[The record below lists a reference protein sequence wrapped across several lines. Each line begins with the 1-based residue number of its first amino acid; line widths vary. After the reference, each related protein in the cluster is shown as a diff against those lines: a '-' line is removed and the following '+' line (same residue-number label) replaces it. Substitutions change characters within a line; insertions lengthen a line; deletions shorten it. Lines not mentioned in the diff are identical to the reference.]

1 MRLCA
6 TAAFV
11 CVMTVAF
18 GATHGETDQYWPSW
32 RGPRSTGVAPD
43 ADPPLEWSERT
54 NVRWK
59 VEVPGRGS
67 ASPIVWDDRVYVLSA
82 VPVGAAPSDG
92 GRRGS
97 VQPDRPH
104 RFMVY
109 AFDRADGRLVWER
122 AAAEELPH
130 EGTQVNGTWASGS
143 AVTDGERLY
152 AYFGSRGLFAY
163 TLDGEPLWERDFGQQ
178 RRRNQFGEGSTPA
191 LHGDTIVVVWDHQG
205 DSFIFALDTATG
217 EERWRVARDEIDSW
231 ATPIIVEHA
240 GGHQVITGALNRVRS
255 YDLKTGAVIWES
267 DGLTMNPIPS
277 PVAADGFVYL
287 TSGYRGNDLKAVR
300 LDGASG
306 DITGTSSI
314 VWTLDRDT
322 PYVPSPLL
330 YDDTLYVLK
339 DNAGILSAFDAQT
352 GRPHFQSQRL
362 PGLPEVYSSPV
373 GAAGRV
379 YITGRDGTTLVIRQG
394 AEFEVLA
401 TNTLDDGFDASMA
414 IVDDGIYLRGYTYL
428 YGIGD

>member
-1 MRLCA
+1 M
-6 TAAFV
+6 
-11 CVMTVAF
+11 
-18 GATHGETDQYWPSW
+18 
-32 RGPRSTGVAPD
+32 
-43 ADPPLEWSERT
+43 
-54 NVRWK
+54 
-59 VEVPGRGS
+59 
-67 ASPIVWDDRVYVLSA
+67 
-82 VPVGAAPSDG
+82 
-92 GRRGS
+92 
-97 VQPDRPH
+97 
-104 RFMVY
+104 
-109 AFDRADGRLVWER
+109 
-122 AAAEELPH
+122 
-130 EGTQVNGTWASGS
+130 
-143 AVTDGERLY
+143 TDGERLY

-163 TLDGEPLWERDFGQQ
+163 TLDGEPVWERDFGQQ
-178 RRRNQFGEGSTPA
+178 RRRNEFGEGSTPA

-240 GGHQVITGALNRVRS
+240 GGHQVITGALNRIRS
-255 YDLKTGAVIWES
+255 NDLETGALIWES

-287 TSGYRGNDLKAVR
+287 TSGYRGYDLKAVR
-300 LDGASG
+300 LEGATG

-314 VWTLDRDT
+314 VWTLDQDT

-352 GRPHFQSQRL
+352 GRPHFQRQRL
-362 PGLPEVYSSPV
+362 AGLPEVYSSPV

-379 YITGRDGTTLVIRQG
+379 YITSRDGTTLVIRQG

-401 TNTLDDGFDASMA
+401 TNTLDDGFDASLA
-414 IVDDGIYLRGYTYL
+414 IVDDGIYLRGYTHL
-428 YGIGD
+428 YSIGD